1 MTAIAVPT
9 IATTELKS
17 EHTFSNST
25 LNIRL
30 VGSAESIAKA
40 ALDGLLKN
48 VHTEAQRLKLQEVI
62 VDLRELEFM
71 NSSCFKSFVY
81 WLREAEELEPAKQY
95 RIRLLSDDDKH
106 WQRRSLAAL
115 ACFAAD
121 LIRIET

>member
-1 MTAIAVPT
+1 MTTVVVPT
-9 IATTELKS
+9 IATTELRS
-17 EHTFSNST
+17 EHTCNNGT

-30 VGSAESIAKA
+30 VGSAESIAKS

-48 VHTEAQRLKLQEVI
+48 VHNEAQRLKLQEVI

-71 NSSCFKSFVY
+71 NSACFKSFVY
-81 WLREAEELEPAKQY
+81 WLREAEELEPSKQY
-95 RIRLLSDDDKH
+95 RIRLLSDDEKH
-106 WQRRSLAAL
+106 WQRRCLAAL